1 MINHQLGKTFRS
13 IRQNRNITL
22 QQLANKDVSLSQLSR
37 FERGESDLS
46 VTKFLTALDSMQV
59 EISEFMDIA
68 ANFKQIEQIQFMS
81 QLIKLEYARDIEG
94 FKQLQKQ
101 ELAKHQADPDTNRYY
116 LNSILLQGF
125 ICKCNPSIPFPKAYL
140 DEVTDYLFRTES
152 WHIYELIL
160 IGNLYLFIDIP
171 LLDKMGKEILNNH
184 TYYESI
190 STNKHLVT
198 ITLLN
203 IWETCIYRHQLDY
216 ARYYQ
221 KQILALLNNETKLY
235 EKTIFLFL
243 KGLEDYQRGQCLSG
257 IKDMTTAISI
267 FESLDCPHL
276 AHNYQKDF
284 ERFVASSSLICK
296 KT

>member
-1 MINHQLGKTFRS
+1 
-13 IRQNRNITL
+13 
-22 QQLANKDVSLSQLSR
+22 
-37 FERGESDLS
+37 
-46 VTKFLTALDSMQV
+46 
-59 EISEFMDIA
+59 
-68 ANFKQIEQIQFMS
+68 
-81 QLIKLEYARDIEG
+81 
-94 FKQLQKQ
+94 
-101 ELAKHQADPDTNRYY
+101 
-116 LNSILLQGF
+116 
-125 ICKCNPSIPFPKAYL
+125 
-140 DEVTDYLFRTES
+140 
-152 WHIYELIL
+152 
-160 IGNLYLFIDIP
+160 YLFIDIP

-203 IWETCIYRHQLDY
+203 IWETCIHRHQLDY

>member
-22 QQLANKDVSLSQLSR
+22 QQLASKDVSLSQLSR

-68 ANFKQIEQIQFMS
+68 ASFKQTEQIQFMS

-94 FKQLQKQ
+94 FKRLQKQ
-101 ELAKHQADPDTNRYY
+101 ELAKHQADPDTNRYH

-125 ICKCNPSIPFPKAYL
+125 ICKCNPSIPFPKVYL

-203 IWETCIYRHQLDY
+203 IWETCIHRHQLDY
-216 ARYYQ
+216 AHYYQ

-243 KGLEDYQRGQCLSG
+243 KGLENYQRGQCLYG

-276 AHNYQKDF
+276 AQNYQKDF
-284 ERFVASSSLICK
+284 ERFVTPSNLICK